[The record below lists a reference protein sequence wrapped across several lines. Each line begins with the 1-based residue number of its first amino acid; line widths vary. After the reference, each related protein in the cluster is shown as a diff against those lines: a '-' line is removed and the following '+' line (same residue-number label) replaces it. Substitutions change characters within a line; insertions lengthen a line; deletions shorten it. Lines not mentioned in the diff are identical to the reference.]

1 MGNSTFIY
9 QQLRST
15 ALLPLTLFVSL
26 IMGLCFNSVQAQS
39 SAEENTQAQDC
50 EASWYGHWTQKLGQ
64 VPAACECSIG
74 KQVYQVRS
82 DKDLSISTA
91 RKVCTDLC
99 ESVAVPTP
107 KGECTIHSLAQHS
120 LHTPSYP
127 NTKQGRTIDKLHGE
141 SIADPY
147 RWLEDDLSKE
157 TEAWVKS
164 QNQKSF
170 EYLGKLPLR
179 SNFKQEIEGV
189 WNYSKT
195 STPILIG
202 SAEEGRLFYTYN
214 QGLENQSKLYT
225 RLVKQNHE
233 LARVIIDPN
242 VLSKDGTAALKRWVP
257 SKNGHFIAYQ
267 IAYSGSDWVEVKVR
281 DVRSGK
287 DLKDHLKWI
296 KFSNLSWNVEG
307 TGFYY
312 SRYAEPKGSEL
323 SGVNTHQMLYFHQL
337 GDDQANDKLIYARAD
352 QKEWGFEGEVSED
365 GRLLIISVWQ
375 GASSKNQIF
384 YKRLDQVDAPVIPL
398 LTGYDHSYSF
408 LGNQKDRI
416 FLQSDRD
423 APNSQII
430 SLKLNQSDPSKYNVV
445 VSEQKEALT
454 RAQIVSNRLV
464 LHYLK
469 DATSQVKFYT
479 LYGDEQGE
487 LDLPPGTIGSFSGGP
502 KSQVSYFSYT
512 SFTTPTMVYRFDHF
526 SQQAQTFFAPKLNID
541 PKQFKTE
548 QVFVKSKDG
557 TKIPAFLIY
566 APSRLGQTTEPRPTV
581 LYGYGG
587 FNISLSPYFKPD
599 LLPWLQKGGM
609 YVIANLRGGGEYGE
623 AWHKAGM
630 RDQKQNVFDDFI
642 AVAEWLISSKK
653 TRADLLGIY
662 GGSNGGLLVGAC
674 AQQRPELFAAAV
686 PAVGVLDMLRFHKFT
701 IGWAWIPEYGDPE
714 VEEDFKFLRAY
725 SPLHNLKNGQRAP
738 ATLVLTAD
746 HDDRVVPAHSFK
758 YIATLQKTHS
768 GGGPTL
774 IRIDQKAGH
783 GAGKPT
789 SKKIESAADL
799 WAFFA
804 HHLKL

>member
-1 MGNSTFIY
+1 MASVTLASYLGVAQAESNQE
-9 QQLRST
+9 QQ
-15 ALLPLTLFVSL
+15 
-26 IMGLCFNSVQAQS
+26 VQS
-39 SAEENTQAQDC
+39 KSC
-50 EASWYGHWTQKLGQ
+50 EAHWYGHWTQKLGQ
-64 VPAACECSIG
+64 VPAACECAIAQ
-74 KQVYQVRS
+74 QVYQVRS
-82 DKDLSISTA
+82 EQAINAVTVSQ
-91 RKVCTDLC
+91 VCKDLC

-107 KGECTIHSLAQHS
+107 KGECSIHALA
-120 LHTPSYP
+120 LHPLQSPSYP
-127 NTKQGRTIDKLHGE
+127 HSKQGKVVEELHGQ

-157 TEAWVKS
+157 TEDWVNR
-164 QNQKSF
+164 QNQQSF
-170 EYLGKLPLR
+170 AYLEKLPRR
-179 SNFKQEIEGV
+179 SIFKSEIEGV
-189 WNYSKT
+189 WNYAKM
-195 STPILIG
+195 STPLLIG
-202 SAEEGRLFYTYN
+202 SSQTGRLFYKYN

-225 RLVKQNHE
+225 RLVNQSHAE
-233 LARVIIDPN
+233 AQVVIDPN
-242 VLSKDGTAALKRWVP
+242 VLSKNGTAALKLFKP
-257 SKNGHFIAYQ
+257 SKNGHFVAYQ
-267 IAYSGSDWVEVKVR
+267 VAFSGSDWVEVKVR

-296 KFSNLSWNVEG
+296 KFSALSWDKEG
-307 TGFYY
+307 AGFYY
-312 SRYAEPKGSEL
+312 SRYAEPTGSEL
-323 SGVNTHQMLYFHQL
+323 SGVNTHQMLYYHRL
-337 GDDQANDKLIYARAD
+337 GEDQSKDQLIYARSD
-352 QKEWGFEGEVSED
+352 HKDWGFEGEVSDD
-365 GRLLIISVWQ
+365 GRLLMISVWQ
-375 GASSKNQIF
+375 GASSKNQLF

-398 LTGYDHSYSF
+398 LTSFEHSYGF
-408 LGNQKDRI
+408 LGNQGDQI

-430 SLKLNQSDPSKYNVV
+430 SLELNQGDPSKYRVIV
-445 VSEQKEALT
+445 PEQKEALT
-454 RAQIVSNRLV
+454 RAQIISNRLV

-479 LYGDEQGE
+479 LYGDAQGE

-502 KSQVSYFSYT
+502 NSQVSYFSYT
-512 SFTTPTMVYRFDHF
+512 SFTTPSMVYRFDHY
-526 SQQAQTFFAPKLNID
+526 SQQTQSFFAPKLSID
-541 PKQFKTE
+541 PQQFKTE
-548 QVFVKSKDG
+548 QIFVKSKDG
-557 TKIPAFLIY
+557 TRVPAFLIY
-566 APSRLGQTTEPRPTV
+566 AEAKPGKATSPRATV

-587 FNISLSPYFKPD
+587 FNIPLSPYFKPD

-630 RDQKQNVFDDFI
+630 LDRKQNVFDDFI
-642 AVAEWLISSKK
+642 AVAEWLIKAKK

-714 VEEDFKFLRAY
+714 KAEDFKFLKAY
-725 SPLHNLKNGQRAP
+725 SPLHNLKKGQRVP

-758 YIATLQKTHS
+758 YIATIQNKHS

-774 IRIDQKAGH
+774 IRIDQEAGH

-789 SKKIESAADL
+789 SKKIQSAADL